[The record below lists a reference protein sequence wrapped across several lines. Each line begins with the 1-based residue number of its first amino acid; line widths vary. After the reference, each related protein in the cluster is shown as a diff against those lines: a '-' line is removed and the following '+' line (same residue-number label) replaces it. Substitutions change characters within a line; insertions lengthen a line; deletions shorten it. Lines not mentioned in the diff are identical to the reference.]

1 MNIRHVSRTV
11 AIASL
16 ACGFLTLVS
25 LAHAEREVFAPTV
38 LAPVATGANGKLIF
52 AADTPFIT
60 GGNIYAANNLA
71 VGTTGSN
78 ILQFFTN
85 SAQRMQINSA
95 GAIYLGNGEQNATPN
110 SSELRATNGLGTN
123 INGANL
129 SIYGGVSTGS
139 GTGGVVAF
147 FTSPAGGSG
156 TSLNNTRERMR
167 IDSAGDV
174 YIGNGP
180 TAASPTAG
188 TIRGTSGSGTNIAG
202 AEVLVAP
209 GQGTGT
215 GAGGVFRVSTAPAGT
230 SGSSLNGLV
239 ERVRVKQGGQ
249 VRFVPLAAA
258 PTLDVENGDVYYNST
273 TNKLQVRAAGAWVD
287 LH

>member
-1 MNIRHVSRTV
+1 MKRILL
-11 AIASL
+11 SL
-16 ACGFLTLVS
+16 SVLCAVGT
-25 LAHAEREVFAPTV
+25 AYAEREVFAPTI

-60 GGNIYAANNLA
+60 GGNIYAPNNLA
-71 VGTTGSN
+71 IGTTGSN
-78 ILQFFTN
+78 VLQFFTN
-85 SAQRMQINSA
+85 TLQRMQ
-95 GAIYLGNGEQNATPN
+95 
-110 SSELRATNGLGTN
+110 
-123 INGANL
+123 
-129 SIYGGVSTGS
+129 
-139 GTGGVVAF
+139 
-147 FTSPAGGSG
+147 
-156 TSLNNTRERMR
+156 

-174 YIGNGP
+174 YIGRGTTAAAP
-180 TAASPTAG
+180 TAA
-188 TIRGTSGSGTNIAG
+188 TIRATSGSGTNIAG
-202 AEVLVAP
+202 AELLVAP

-273 TNKLQVRAAGAWVD
+273 TNKLQVRAGGAWVD

>member
-25 LAHAEREVFAPTV
+25 LAHAEREVFAPTI

-52 AADTPFIT
+52 AADTPFLT

-71 VGTTGSN
+71 VGTIGSN
-78 ILQFFTN
+78 ALLFFTN

-95 GAIYLGNGEQNATPN
+95 G
-110 SSELRATNGLGTN
+110 
-123 INGANL
+123 
-129 SIYGGVSTGS
+129 
-139 GTGGVVAF
+139 
-147 FTSPAGGSG
+147 
-156 TSLNNTRERMR
+156 
-167 IDSAGDV
+167 DV
-174 YIGNGP
+174 YIGNGATAAVP
-180 TAASPTAG
+180 TAAN
-188 TIRGTSGSGTNIAG
+188 IRGTSGSGTNIAG
-202 AEVLVAP
+202 AEIVVAP

-215 GAGGVFRVSTAPAGT
+215 GAGGVFRVSTAPAGA
-230 SGSSLNGLV
+230 SGSGLNALV
-239 ERVRVKQGGQ
+239 ERMRVKQGGQ

-258 PTLDVENGDVYYNST
+258 PTLNVEAGDVYYDT
-273 TNKLQVRAAGAWVD
+273 GTNKLRVWNGTAWQD